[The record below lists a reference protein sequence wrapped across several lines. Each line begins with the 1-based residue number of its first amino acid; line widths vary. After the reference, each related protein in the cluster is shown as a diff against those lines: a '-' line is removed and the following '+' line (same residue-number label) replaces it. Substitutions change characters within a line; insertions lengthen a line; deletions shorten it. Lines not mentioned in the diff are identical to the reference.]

1 MSCDSSSIDDHGVL
15 PAVTQEAKMVGSQ
28 VLTVV
33 SLGDD
38 INWYPFSFFFGGG
51 GVDFQTFFNE
61 S

>member
-1 MSCDSSSIDDHGVL
+1 MIYMSCDSSSIDDHGVL

-38 INWYPFSFFFGGG
+38 IN
-51 GVDFQTFFNE
+51 
-61 S
+61 